1 MKRERISREISCLNP
16 SGSMPGHV
24 SARTMDKV
32 GSLLEALSVCT
43 IVIGSLLLFILLGGC
58 SNLGKGDIDLGLK
71 AKIETTKS
79 SMSSPSGAEQP
90 TQGNEGQ

>member
-1 MKRERISREISCLNP
+1 MKHERINGWTSCLKP
-16 SGSMPGHV
+16 SGSTLGHA
-24 SARTMDKV
+24 SAQTKDKA
-32 GSLLEALSVCT
+32 GSLLEALSVFT
-43 IVIGSLLLFILLGGC
+43 IVIGSLLLFTLLGGC